1 MREKILSYL
10 EEIKSTTFDKMD
22 DLESF
27 RVKYIG
33 KKGLIPALF
42 ADFRNV
48 AAVDRKEMGVLLN
61 DLKQAVL
68 GRVDEAKEMLSKH

>member
-33 KKGLIPALF
+33 KKDGF
-42 ADFRNV
+42 NHFNSM
-48 AAVDRKEMGVLLN
+48 KLN
-61 DLKQAVL
+61 PVKLQ
-68 GRVDEAKEMLSKH
+68 